1 MLIQNGTIIDGTRR
15 ERFLGDIRVEKD
27 IIKDIGKLK
36 PHKGEKVIKADQR
49 IVAPGFVDIINRSDI
64 HFSIFRKFGL
74 NSFLKQGV
82 TTILGGSC
90 GASLAPLAGREA
102 IRAIQKWSDISY
114 TNINW
119 ASTNEFL
126 LEVARHNIAVNF
138 ATLTGHATLRRGL
151 AGDYFGNLTEVQ
163 IKKMEYLL
171 ARSMEEGS
179 FGLSAG
185 LAYSHE
191 KIVPIGELQRLAG
204 VLCDKG
210 GIYAAHLRNE
220 GVGLASS
227 VREVIELSQKYNV
240 SSHIFHFKALGK
252 RAWEE
257 FESAMDSITTARN
270 SGVLIDFD
278 VYPYTRTASVLY
290 LLLPE
295 WTTQG
300 GKKKVLERLHDEK
313 IRARIRE
320 ELAGEVDEI
329 KETVI
334 GSGNIETAFIS
345 KTLGEIAK
353 NQETSPIDALLNVII
368 ASEDR
373 VTGFLPISEKNVEIG
388 MRNPA
393 GFIASDGVGYS
404 MRDRRSVALVH
415 PRSFGTFPRFLGR
428 YIRERNMMSWEDAI
442 HKITLMPAQKIGLK
456 KRGKIEKG
464 CFADIVIF
472 NPQTISD
479 LATFEDPFQYSQ
491 GLDYVIVN
499 GGLAIRRGKFQK
511 GRHGRVLR
519 K

>member
-1 MLIQNGTIIDGTRR
+1 MLIKNGTIIDGTRR
-15 ERFLGDIRVEKD
+15 ERFLGDVRVEKD
-27 IIKDIGKLK
+27 IITDIGKLK
-36 PHKGEKVIKADQR
+36 PRKGEKVIEAEQR

-82 TTILGGSC
+82 TTIIGGSC
-90 GASLAPLAGREA
+90 GASLAPLAGLEA
-102 IRAIQKWSDISY
+102 IRSIQKWSDISY
-114 TNINW
+114 ANINW
-119 ASTNEFL
+119 ASTDEFL
-126 LEVARHNIAVNF
+126 LEVARHNIAANF

-151 AGDYFGNLTEVQ
+151 TGDYFGKLAEVQ
-163 IKKMEYLL
+163 MKKMEYLL

-191 KIVPIGELQRLAG
+191 KIVPTEELQRLAG
-204 VLCDKG
+204 VLYDKG
-210 GIYAAHLRNE
+210 GIYAVHLRNE
-220 GVGLASS
+220 GAELVSS
-227 VREVIELSQKYNV
+227 VREIIEIAQKYNV
-240 SSHIFHFKALGK
+240 SAHIFHFKALGK
-252 RAWEE
+252 GAWAE
-257 FESAMDSITTARN
+257 FENAMDSITAARDL
-270 SGVLIDFD
+270 GVLIDFD
-278 VYPYTRTASVLY
+278 IYPYTRTASVLY

-295 WTTQG
+295 WAAQG
-300 GKKKVLERLHDEK
+300 GKKKVLERLRDEK

-320 ELAGEVDEI
+320 ELTAEADEI
-329 KETVI
+329 RETVVGI
-334 GSGNIETAFIS
+334 GNIETAFIG

-353 NQETSPIDALLNVII
+353 NQETSAIDALFNVII

-388 MRNPA
+388 IRSSA

-404 MRDRRSVALVH
+404 MRDRRGTTLVH

-442 HKITLMPAQKIGLK
+442 HKITLMPAHKIGLK

-464 CFADIVIF
+464 YFADIVIF

-479 LATFEDPFQYSQ
+479 LATFDDPFQYSQ
-491 GLDYVIVN
+491 GLDYVMVN

-511 GRHGRVLR
+511 RRHGRVLR

>member
-1 MLIQNGTIIDGTRR
+1 MLIKNGTIIDGTRR
-15 ERFLGDIRVEKD
+15 ERYLGDIRIEKD
-27 IIKDIGKLK
+27 IIKEIGKLK
-36 PHKGEKVIKADQR
+36 PRGGEKVIKAEQR

-64 HFSIFRKFGL
+64 HFSIFRNSGL
-74 NSFLKQGV
+74 NSVIKQGV

-90 GASLAPLAGREA
+90 GASLAPLVGREA
-102 IRAIQKWSDISY
+102 IRSIQKWSDISY
-114 TNINW
+114 MNINW
-119 ASTNEFL
+119 ASTDEFL
-126 LEVARHNIAVNF
+126 REVARHNISVNF

-151 AGDYFGNLTEVQ
+151 VGDYFGKITEDQ

-191 KIVPIGELQRLAG
+191 KVVPTEELERLARVVSG
-204 VLCDKG
+204 KG
-210 GIYAAHLRNE
+210 GIYAVHLRDE
-220 GVGLASS
+220 GAGLVSS
-227 VREVIELSQKYNV
+227 VKEIVEIAKKYNV

-252 RAWEE
+252 RAWSE
-257 FESAMDSITTARN
+257 FENAIDIVKTARD

-278 VYPYTRTASVLY
+278 MYPYTRTASVLY

-295 WTTQG
+295 WATEG
-300 GKKKVLERLHDEK
+300 GKKKVLARLHDEK

-320 ELAGEVDEI
+320 ELKDQADEI
-329 KETVI
+329 QETVI
-334 GSGNIETAFIS
+334 GMGNIEASFIG
-345 KTLGEIAK
+345 KTIGEIAK
-353 NQETSPIDALLNVII
+353 NQETSAIDILLNIII

-373 VTGFLPISEKNVEIG
+373 IMGFLPISEKNVEIG
-388 MRNPA
+388 MRSGA

-404 MRDRRSVALVH
+404 MRDRKNISLVH

-442 HKITLMPAQKIGLK
+442 HRITLMPAQKIGLK

-464 CFADIVIF
+464 YFADIVIF
-472 NPQTISD
+472 NPQNIRD
-479 LATFEDPFQYSQ
+479 IATFDNPFQYSE

-499 GGLAIRRGKFQK
+499 GGLAVRRGKFQK
-511 GRHGRVLR
+511 RKYGKVLR